1 MSMQAERHYRDVFCN
16 DLTLP
21 CAMLAKSQ
29 YDNYCSTM
37 RIALPLASTGWLV
50 QAKVDSKEGLQ
61 EVRQMDQA
69 QAQDLQLLG
78 CCCSAVVVLQE
89 GVVLT
94 LEEVEVKENA
104 QHEALQP
111 AL

>member
-1 MSMQAERHYRDVFCN
+1 M
-16 DLTLP
+16 
-21 CAMLAKSQ
+21 
-29 YDNYCSTM
+29 
-37 RIALPLASTGWLV
+37 
-50 QAKVDSKEGLQ
+50 DSKEGLQ

-69 QAQDLQLLG
+69 QAQDLQLLQAR
-78 CCCSAVVVLQE
+78 CSAVVVMLQ

-94 LEEVEVKENA
+94 LEEVKVKEDA

>member
-1 MSMQAERHYRDVFCN
+1 
-16 DLTLP
+16 
-21 CAMLAKSQ
+21 MLANSQ
-29 YDNYCSTM
+29 YDKNCSTV

-50 QAKVDSKEGLQ
+50 PANVDSKEGLQ

-69 QAQDLQLLG
+69 QAQGLQLLG

-94 LEEVEVKENA
+94 LEEVKVKDHA
-104 QHEALQP
+104 QHEVLQTAL
-111 AL
+111 

>member
-1 MSMQAERHYRDVFCN
+1 
-16 DLTLP
+16 
-21 CAMLAKSQ
+21 MLANSQ
-29 YDNYCSTM
+29 YDKNCSTV

-50 QAKVDSKEGLQ
+50 PANVDSKEGLQ

-69 QAQDLQLLG
+69 QAQGLQLLG
-78 CCCSAVVVLQE
+78 CCCYAVVVLQE

-94 LEEVEVKENA
+94 LEKVKVKEHA
-104 QHEALQP
+104 QHEVLQP

>member
-1 MSMQAERHYRDVFCN
+1 
-16 DLTLP
+16 
-21 CAMLAKSQ
+21 
-29 YDNYCSTM
+29 
-37 RIALPLASTGWLV
+37 LV
-50 QAKVDSKEGLQ
+50 PANVDSKEGLQ

-69 QAQDLQLLG
+69 QAQGLQLLG

-94 LEEVEVKENA
+94 LEKVKVKEHA

>member
-1 MSMQAERHYRDVFCN
+1 
-16 DLTLP
+16 
-21 CAMLAKSQ
+21 MLANSQ
-29 YDNYCSTM
+29 YDKNCSTV

-50 QAKVDSKEGLQ
+50 PANVDSKEGLQ

-69 QAQDLQLLG
+69 QAQGLQLLG
-78 CCCSAVVVLQE
+78 CCCYAVVVLQE

-94 LEEVEVKENA
+94 LEEVKVKEHA